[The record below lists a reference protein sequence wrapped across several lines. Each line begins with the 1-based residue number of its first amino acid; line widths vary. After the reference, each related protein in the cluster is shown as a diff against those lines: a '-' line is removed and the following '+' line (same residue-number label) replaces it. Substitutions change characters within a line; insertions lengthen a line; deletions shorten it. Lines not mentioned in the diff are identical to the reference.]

1 VFRPQRAGV
10 GHPLIEA
17 GECASHALLFR
28 LLIDGHPE
36 WRNTC
41 GVVRRPTTTSHTPA
55 ASRVVSIALQ
65 DCLIIL
71 SAVENVDDR
80 DLLCVDIEGCHYP
93 LVLSLRLMLQEC
105 LTPLLGAGAGTLTAV
120 AISLQ
125 PHNLACP
132 ASQTSPKLKNISRA
146 PDAPIDRS
154 LRYDRRFVAYSITEY
169 SNALCRLFHRF
180 RVRLRCFCVCEM
192 LPTTAWR
199 HQYGAEK
206 PDSA

>member
-1 VFRPQRAGV
+1 VCVARASFPPPHRRAPRVAQHVRCGAPTDDYVSYSRGFTGRQYRPAG
-10 GHPLIEA
+10 L
-17 GECASHALLFR
+17 SHN
-28 LLIDGHPE
+28 P
-36 WRNTC
+36 
-41 GVVRRPTTTSHTPA
+41 VRR
-55 ASRVVSIALQ
+55 
-65 DCLIIL
+65 
-71 SAVENVDDR
+71 R